1 MNNKKAYID
10 FSRDLL
16 GLYRKIKHSEIEKCY
31 IKVSSSLHRHFS
43 DWILNK
49 VKPNFLDKIKNEN
62 TYNCLKLLSQIRKE
76 VPHGSKLDHS
86 FIVKNIL
93 FENQNLVSTLWSLK
107 DILRDVRVSGV
118 LSQFE
123 DLIISINNVIP
134 PKEDIDP
141 KIKLQKN
148 NDIVDD
154 IVEIYK
160 EYEDDDSA
168 VSSEKSQKLSL
179 SQKRSNMLRLLLSRF
194 SNNIASSYER
204 NGMTDVATAIRSGIL
219 AKYPSYG
226 IDLIIDSK
234 KEDMVN
240 SSGLFAINSLVNQI
254 YKKQYD
260 ERWLD
265 YNYSLIDITFL
276 KEAGIM
282 SRSDFFDIIY
292 NYEKDRNI
300 INKLDGKRMV
310 DPISHKFE
318 GIYVDQRMNP
328 KYIYLLCSF
337 FVIFSN
343 KI

>member
-1 MNNKKAYID
+1 MNNKNTYID
-10 FSRDLL
+10 FSKDLL
-16 GLYRKIKHSEIEKCY
+16 CLYRKIKHSEIEECY
-31 IKVSSSLHRHFS
+31 IKIASSLHKHFF

-49 VKPNFLDKIKNEN
+49 SKPNFLSKIKSEN
-62 TYNCLKLLSQIRKE
+62 TYNCLKLLSQIRKQ
-76 VPHGSKLDHS
+76 VPYGSKLDNS

-107 DILRDVRVSGV
+107 DVLRDVRVSGV

-123 DLIISINNVIP
+123 DLIISINNVIA
-134 PKEDIDP
+134 PKEDVDP
-141 KIKLQKN
+141 KIKIQKN
-148 NDIVDD
+148 NDVVDD
-154 IVEIYK
+154 IIEIYK

-168 VSSEKSQKLSL
+168 VSPENAPKLSL
-179 SQKRSNMLRLLLSRF
+179 NQKRSNMLRLLLSRF
-194 SNNIASSYER
+194 SNNIASSYEK
-204 NGMTDVATAIRSGIL
+204 NGMTDVAAAIRGGVL

-234 KEDMVN
+234 KEDMVS
-240 SSGLFAINSLVNQI
+240 SSGLFSIKSLVDQI

-265 YNYSLIDITFL
+265 YNYSLIDVTFL

-282 SRSDFFDIIY
+282 SKSDFFDIIY

-300 INKLDGKRMV
+300 LNKLDSKRMV
-310 DPISHKFE
+310 DPIRHEPESA
-318 GIYVDQRMNP
+318 YVDQRMNP
-328 KYIYLLCSF
+328 KYIYLLCTF
-337 FVIFSN
+337 FVTFSN